1 MGRTWQVVTGAAGAR
16 EKQFESEKWRA
27 VREIEPLFDFVF
39 FLRKNADLRR
49 KTPMALS

>member
-1 MGRTWQVVTGAAGAR
+1 VDRWSGWVAV
-16 EKQFESEKWRA
+16 KQFESEKWRA